1 MLVMIERYPETKKI
15 ETLVTPEQYR
25 SIAARM
31 ESTACP
37 VLVDLENGIM
47 KPVRM
52 DYTGRSYNLVF
63 R

>member
-15 ETLVTPEQYR
+15 EQLVTPEQYR
-25 SIAARM
+25 RIAARM
-31 ESTACP
+31 ESTSCP

-47 KPVRM
+47 KPVRVE
-52 DYTGRSYNLVF
+52 YTGRSYDMVF